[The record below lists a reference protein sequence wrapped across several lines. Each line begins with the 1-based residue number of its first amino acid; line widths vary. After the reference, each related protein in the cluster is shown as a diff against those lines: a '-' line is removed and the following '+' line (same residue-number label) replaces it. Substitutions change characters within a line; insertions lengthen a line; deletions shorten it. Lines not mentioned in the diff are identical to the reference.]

1 MTSYKVMLTLSICS
15 DNHFT
20 CTDGH
25 CIKIDQRCDGRTQ
38 CKDGSDEQNCSL
50 VVKNNVYNKFFIPPP
65 LKSDTTL
72 YLTSSVIIEEIAYI
86 NEDENSIRTMHRTI
100 KEWYNSYLT
109 FQHLKNDS
117 ENFLNLLEKDEMWVP
132 WMTQTNIVSSDKCK
146 RADEPEALK
155 VVPNKDF
162 RFQYNLM
169 TEFQNA
175 ILFKVSEVRRTII
188 L

>member
-1 MTSYKVMLTLSICS
+1 MIQ
-15 DNHFT
+15 
-20 CTDGH
+20 
-25 CIKIDQRCDGRTQ
+25 KI
-38 CKDGSDEQNCSL
+38 
-50 VVKNNVYNKFFIPPP
+50 
-65 LKSDTTL
+65 
-72 YLTSSVIIEEIAYI
+72 
-86 NEDENSIRTMHRTI
+86 
-100 KEWYNSYLT
+100 
-109 FQHLKNDS
+109 
-117 ENFLNLLEKDEMWVP
+117 FLNLLE